1 MDIHGSLPFSE
12 SFDFAS
18 GAVGDRFT
26 NPLWKIKEVLFGWQ
40 LRKAVKQVKEFG
52 RNVVSEAVRRRENM
66 KDTAKN
72 QSDSHLHEL
81 QDNLIDSLLNH
92 ISDHQVVAD
101 SAMNFL
107 SAGRDTTA
115 QSLTWTF
122 YQLMR
127 HPGHTEQI
135 RKELRALQVEPV
147 ATESGHEGAACKKF
161 LLSFSLVNSNLLP
174 YTHAAFSETL
184 RLCPPVPFELKES
197 TAPTTFP
204 DGTFLPASSVVLWV
218 PWSMGRSPL
227 IWGPDATKFRPTRWL
242 AESERGISAQDKTAF
257 ENPVFNAGPRACL
270 GRRMAEL
277 LAVYVIARLWWQYDF
292 EEVLDEE
299 LGGCGA
305 GNERISQNS
314 LTLPMEGGLPVR
326 VREHIQDSATVDND
340 TGGREDQHICE

>member
-26 NPLWKIKEVLFGWQ
+26 NPFWKIKEVLFGRR
-40 LRKAVKQVKEFG
+40 LRKAVKEVKDFG
-52 RNVVSEAVRRRENM
+52 RKVVSEAVTRREGI
-66 KDTAKN
+66 KDTKKT
-72 QSDSHLHEL
+72 QSGSHTNYL
-81 QDNLIDSLLNH
+81 QENLINSLLDH

-127 HPGHTEQI
+127 HPGHIKQI
-135 RKELRALQVEPV
+135 RREVRDLRLEPV
-147 ATESGHEGAACKKF
+147 LSGRGREGAPTKDILF
-161 LLSFSLVNSNLLP
+161 SFSLINSNSLP
-174 YTHAAFSETL
+174 YTHATFSETL
-184 RLCPPVPFELKES
+184 RLCPPVPFELKEAI
-197 TAPTTFP
+197 APSTFP
-204 DGTFLPASSVVLWV
+204 DGTVLPASSVVLWV

-227 IWGPDATKFRPTRWL
+227 IWGSDAMDFRPTRWFPK
-242 AESERGISAQDKTAF
+242 SEEDTCAQDKTPY

-270 GRRMAEL
+270 GKRMAEL

-292 EEVLDEE
+292 EEVLG
-299 LGGCGA
+299 LQFGGCGA
-305 GNERISQNS
+305 GKERISQNS

-326 VREHIQDSATVDND
+326 IRQNSP
-340 TGGREDQHICE
+340 GGC

>member
-26 NPLWKIKEVLFGWQ
+26 NPFWKIKEALLGRR
-40 LRKAVKQVKEFG
+40 LRKAVKEVKDFG
-52 RNVVSEAVRRRENM
+52 RRVVSEAVARRVET
-66 KDTAKN
+66 KGKEKN
-72 QSDSHLHEL
+72 RPDSHIHHL
-81 QDNLIDSLLNH
+81 QENLINSLLDH

-127 HPGHTEQI
+127 HPGHIRQI
-135 RKELRALQVEPV
+135 RREIRDLD
-147 ATESGHEGAACKKF
+147 GASSDHLSDDTGSSREEV
-161 LLSFSLVNSNLLP
+161 LLSFSLINSNSLP
-174 YTHAAFSETL
+174 YTHATFSETI
-184 RLCPPVPFELKES
+184 RLYPPVPFELKEAI
-197 TAPTTFP
+197 APTTFP
-204 DGTFLPASSVVLWV
+204 DGTILPASSVVLWV

-227 IWGPDATKFRPTRWL
+227 IWGSHAMDFRPTRWL
-242 AESERGISAQDKTAF
+242 TKGGEDIDAQDKTSY

-270 GRRMAEL
+270 GKRMAEL

-292 EEVLDEE
+292 EEVLDVQF
-299 LGGCGA
+299 GGCGA
-305 GNERISQNS
+305 GKERISQNS

-326 VREHIQDSATVDND
+326 VRQKDPGD
-340 TGGREDQHICE
+340 